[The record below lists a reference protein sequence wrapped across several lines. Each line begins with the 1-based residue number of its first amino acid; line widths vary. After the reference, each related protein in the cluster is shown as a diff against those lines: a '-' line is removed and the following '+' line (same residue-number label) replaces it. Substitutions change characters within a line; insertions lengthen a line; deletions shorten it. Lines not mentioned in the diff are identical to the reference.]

1 MPKGSSRGR
10 RLLGRLAWRGYDAY
24 DRIAYPETD
33 DPANHWVRIV
43 LNDAIDAHIRKLD
56 PTASR
61 AAEVSGDNHRTRP
74 WLSYET
80 LNYPDFDLCAPLELT
95 KRFDVV
101 ICEQVLEH
109 VPDPW
114 TAAANLR
121 ELIRPGGHVIVST
134 PFLIRVHELPL
145 FGMHDYWRFSPRGI
159 RILLE
164 GAGLVIDSVGSWG
177 NRPAVAGNLSRWAAY
192 RRWHSLRNEPDVPVQ
207 IWAFAHRAS

>member
-24 DRIAYPETD
+24 DRVAYPETD

-114 TAAANLR
+114 MAAANLR
-121 ELIRPGGHVIVST
+121 ELISPGGHVIVST
-134 PFLIRVHELPL
+134 PDQGSRAAPVRHARLLAVLASGHSDLARRGRAGHRLGRLLGQSPCCRRQSEPL
-145 FGMHDYWRFSPRGI
+145 GG
-159 RILLE
+159 
-164 GAGLVIDSVGSWG
+164 
-177 NRPAVAGNLSRWAAY
+177 
-192 RRWHSLRNEPDVPVQ
+192 VPKV
-207 IWAFAHRAS
+207 AFAP